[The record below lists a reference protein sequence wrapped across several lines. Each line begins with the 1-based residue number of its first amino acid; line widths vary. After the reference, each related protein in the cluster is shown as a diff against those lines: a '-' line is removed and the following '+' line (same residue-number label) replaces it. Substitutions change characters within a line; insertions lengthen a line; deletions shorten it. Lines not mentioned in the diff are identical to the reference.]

1 MTTSPR
7 RRRFVL
13 RATLIAGAGLLAAG
27 LAHAQARY
35 PSKPIEVIVPWPA
48 GTSADVGMRAVSQAL
63 GKRLGVPVQVINKPG
78 GQAVI
83 GTADFVKA
91 APDGYTLGSINI
103 GPAVSQVIAGNAPY
117 KIEDMAPI
125 GIYNVLPFVVATKV
139 DAPFKTM
146 KELAAHAKASGKEV
160 ILGNFGPGAVPTQTV
175 VRMAQ
180 GDGWKP
186 KLVSF
191 PSPGYTQ
198 LNAGDADV
206 VTVESINIMGQV
218 KAGNARV
225 LAAMTP
231 RRLPAF
237 PDVPTVKELGYGFS
251 ASIWTG
257 LFAPKGTPPEI
268 IQTLSKALEDALQD
282 PAVKDYA
289 NKSGTFFEHMSPA
302 DTAALIKQDTEWL
315 RPVMESLGLVKK

>member
-1 MTTSPR
+1 MTTSRSR
-7 RRRFVL
+7 RSLVL
-13 RATLIAGAGLLAAG
+13 RTTLIAGAGLLAAG
-27 LAHAQARY
+27 LTHAQARY

-48 GTSADVGMRAVSQAL
+48 GTSADVGMRTVSQAL
-63 GKRLGVPVQVINKPG
+63 SKQLRVPVQVINKPG

-83 GTADFVKA
+83 GTAEFVKA
-91 APDGYTLGSINI
+91 HPDGYTLGSINI

-117 KIEDMAPI
+117 TMADMTPI
-125 GIYNVLPFVVATKV
+125 GIYNVLPFVVATKT

-146 KELAAHAKASGKEV
+146 KELAAHAKASGKDV

-175 VRMAQ
+175 VRMA
-180 GDGWKP
+180 GTDGWKA
-186 KLVSF
+186 KLVAF

-225 LAAMTP
+225 LVTMTP
-231 RRLPAF
+231 KRLPAF
-237 PDVPTVKELGYGFS
+237 PDVPTVKELGYGFDV
-251 ASIWTG
+251 SIWTG

-268 IQTLSKALEDALQD
+268 VQTLAKALEAALQD
-282 PAVKDYA
+282 PGVKAYA
-289 NKSGTFFEHMSPA
+289 EKSGTFFDHMSPEQ
-302 DTAALIKQDTEWL
+302 TAALIQQDTAWL

>member
-1 MTTSPR
+1 MTPR
-7 RRRFVL
+7 QRRGFVL
-13 RATLIAGAGLLAAG
+13 RAASIAAAGLLGAS
-27 LAHAQARY
+27 LATAQAKY

-48 GTSADVGMRAVSQAL
+48 GTSADVGMRTVSQAL
-63 GKRLGVPVQVINKPG
+63 GKQLRVPVQVINKPG

-83 GTADFVKA
+83 GTAEFVKA

-117 KIEDMAPI
+117 AMADMTPI
-125 GIYNVLPFVVATKV
+125 GIYNVLPFVVAAKA

-146 KELAAHAKASGKEV
+146 KELAAHAKAGKEV

-175 VRMAQ
+175 VRMTGA
-180 GDGWKP
+180 DGWKP

-231 RRLPAF
+231 KRLPAF
-237 PDVPTVKELGYGFS
+237 PDVPTVKELGYGFDV
-251 ASIWTG
+251 SIWTG

-268 IQTLSKALEDALQD
+268 VQTLARALEAALQD
-282 PAVKDYA
+282 PAVKAYA
-289 NKSGTFFEHMSPA
+289 EKSGTIFDYQPPA
-302 DTAALIKQDTEWL
+302 QTATLIQQDAAWL

>member
-1 MTTSPR
+1 MSFLQ
-7 RRRFVL
+7 RRRFLL
-13 RATLIAGAGLLAAG
+13 RTTLAAATGLLIAG
-27 LAHAQARY
+27 LAHAQAKY
-35 PSKPIEVIVPWPA
+35 PSKPIEVVVPWPA
-48 GTSADVGMRAVSQAL
+48 GTSADVGMRTVSQAL
-63 GKRLGVPVQVINKPG
+63 SKQLRVPVQVINKPG

-83 GTADFVKA
+83 GTAEFVKA

-117 KIEDMAPI
+117 AMTDMAPI
-125 GIYNVLPFVVATKV
+125 GIYNVLPFVVAAKA

-146 KELAAHAKASGKEV
+146 KELAAHAKGKEV
-160 ILGNFGPGAVPTQTV
+160 ILGNFGPGAVPTQSV
-175 VRMAQ
+175 VRMS
-180 GDGWKP
+180 GIDGWKP
-186 KLVSF
+186 KLVSY

-225 LAAMTP
+225 LVAMTP
-231 RRLPAF
+231 KRLPAF
-237 PDVPTVKELGYGFS
+237 PEVPTAKELGYGFDV
-251 ASIWTG
+251 SIWTG

-268 IQTLSKALEDALQD
+268 IQTLATALDAALQD
-282 PAVKDYA
+282 PLVKAYA
-289 NKSGTFFEHMSPA
+289 DRSGTLFEHLSPEQTSA
-302 DTAALIKQDTEWL
+302 LMQQDAAWL